1 MRYRILHSLLVLIT
15 FAVLSCTKNEL
26 PVNED
31 PGITREIQLNSL
43 SNIMILDEGFI
54 VAGIVDSKVT
64 ISKLDVNFNTI
75 WEKHN
80 YEWGTLTS
88 TGGWGGSFYSI
99 YINKIFIDAHGNLLC
114 FCPIS
119 EGGDVVWSSV
129 LIVKLD
135 KNGNETDR
143 SLIENMSLTDVAKTT
158 DNGYL
163 LLGSKLIK
171 LNADLSTS
179 VENDNQNYVFTGAR
193 IITTNDKDLA
203 LTGTWNSEQ
212 VLLQKLDE
220 KGNIQWTKKSFN
232 QKPFNDYGYD
242 LTQLSNGGF
251 LIIGRTRDLSQPWDM
266 DCFIVRT
273 DISGDTIWTKKFG
286 DKSNEWL
293 ENFVYTT
300 GNDVI
305 IKETVGFPDDT
316 IHKTILLRMSFDG
329 EIIDSKET
337 SPFEKLIY
345 SASGYFV
352 KAEKTSDNTLRFSKV
367 QINDLF
373 SE

>member
-88 TGGWGGSFYSI
+88 AGGWGGSFYSI

-316 IHKTILLRMSFDG
+316 IHKTILLRMSLDG

>member
-316 IHKTILLRMSFDG
+316 IHKTILLRMSLDG